1 METIID
7 IYNNLLVYN
16 KNKID
21 FIIDKD
27 TNIWF
32 KFLSI
37 SKILKYKSSKDTL
50 RDHIEK
56 NNKKKLKE
64 IDLIYKNNDHPNTIL
79 INENGLYM
87 LLIKSR
93 MKEASQFQYWI
104 VNDVLPNLRKY
115 GKYQV
120 TKNIKTKLSNLNKKI
135 KLLTEYNKKLKNN
148 LTKNKFPNGQHIYVI
163 EDEGLYKIGYTDD
176 LKKRLNIYNTGR
188 ANKVDYSY
196 YKKTKCAK
204 EIESCLKAML
214 NKYIYKAKKEFYN
227 CSLDK
232 IIKSISK
239 CLKIK
244 KDCNDCKKIK
254 EQSGGEN
261 IINKLID
268 YYDQKLTNYNNIYS
282 SIIN

>member
-1 METIID
+1 MCYNIYIDKNNFKKVFYILKTYIKIYYYNIII
-7 IYNNLLVYN
+7 IYN
-16 KNKID
+16 
-21 FIIDKD
+21 
-27 TNIWF
+27 
-32 KFLSI
+32 
-37 SKILKYKSSKDTL
+37 
-50 RDHIEK
+50 
-56 NNKKKLKE
+56 
-64 IDLIYKNNDHPNTIL
+64 
-79 INENGLYM
+79 
-87 LLIKSR
+87 
-93 MKEASQFQYWI
+93 
-104 VNDVLPNLRKY
+104 
-115 GKYQV
+115 
-120 TKNIKTKLSNLNKKI
+120 SNLM
-135 KLLTEYNKKLKNN
+135 ENN

-268 YYDQKLTNYNNIYS
+268 YYDQAARAKSPPAPAGPAADNRPPACGRRPMGGLGR
-282 SIIN
+282 